1 MITKN
6 IYRGV
11 SIAIPILTIL
21 VLLGITD
28 SLNFNLNT
36 NLGNTGLFVK
46 YLLAILNGFL
56 LFAIIKKYDI

>member
-11 SIAIPILTIL
+11 SIAIPILTVL

-36 NLGNTGLFVK
+36 NIGNTGLLVK
-46 YLLAILNGFL
+46 YLLAILNGAL
-56 LFAIIKKYDI
+56 LYAIIKKYDI

>member
-11 SIAIPILTIL
+11 SIAIPIITIA
-21 VLLGITD
+21 VLFGFTD

-36 NLGNTGLFVK
+36 NIGNTGLLVK
-46 YLLAILNGFL
+46 YLLAILNGVL
-56 LFAIIKKYDI
+56 AFAIIKKYDI